1 LAYSESFIS
10 IGYAEKYSKR
20 KEKAMRK
27 FEKIEEQK
35 TQLLHQFLE
44 RLNREIPNHNEAKL
58 EDTYVNQYK
67 LLVNMSFSANILYK
81 GLDFA
86 GKLYNHVV
94 KVEYK
99 RLCKVI
105 INQEYEKQLAEDL
118 LKRLKKAQKEL
129 LQQSPLVK
137 KSVGIDIFYNFTGG
151 NRKKYQSN
159 RKVIKKIYLEIKAES
174 EKSFWR
180 YIRDSFNRKHKRIKE
195 KRSYAL
201 WVLKSYTWR

>member
-1 LAYSESFIS
+1 MKKI
-10 IGYAEKYSKR
+10 
-20 KEKAMRK
+20 
-27 FEKIEEQK
+27 EKIEEQK
-35 TQLLHQFLE
+35 TQMLHQFLE
-44 RLNREIPNHNEAKL
+44 RLNREIPKHNEAKL
-58 EDTYVNQYK
+58 EDTCVNQYK

-94 KVEYK
+94 KIEYK

-105 INQEYEKQLAEDL
+105 INQNYEPQLAEDL
-118 LKRLKKAQKEL
+118 LKKLKKAQKEL
-129 LQQSPLVK
+129 LQQSPLIK

-159 RKVIKKIYLEIKAES
+159 RKAIKKIYFEIKTES
-174 EKSFWR
+174 EKSFRR
-180 YIRDSFNRKHKRIKE
+180 YVKDSFQRRRKRIKE
-195 KRSYAL
+195 RRSYAL